1 MTIED
6 LSKKLGM
13 SWHTIKQ
20 IDKEQLG
27 KKYKHLPIKGVRQIA
42 IDEFAVEKGH
52 KYMTVVM
59 DLETRRVI
67 YIGEGRGSDALD
79 GFWKKIQKFKN
90 QIVGVAMDMWP
101 AYIKAVSKHL
111 PKAKIIFDW
120 FHVIKNTNQIIDDL
134 RRQIIQEE
142 KNMDIRKVLKGKRWV
157 LLKSKSNLSSR
168 EESELKD
175 ALKLNEPL
183 MKIYYLKDELYQV
196 WSCKNKVAA
205 ENYLNKWVKKAQNS
219 GVTKI
224 IKLANMVGSHR
235 TGILNW
241 FDYQISTGPLE
252 GLNNKIKVLKR
263 RAYGYRDKEYFK
275 LKIYDIHE
283 SRYA

>member
-6 LSKKLGM
+6 LSKKLHM

-20 IDKEQLG
+20 IDKEHLG
-27 KKYKHLPIKGVRQIA
+27 KKYKHLSIKGVRQIA

-67 YIGEGRGSDALD
+67 YIGEGRGTDALS

-101 AYIKAVSKHL
+101 AYIKTVSEQL
-111 PKAKIIFDW
+111 PNAKIIFDW
-120 FHVIKNTNQIIDDL
+120 FHVVKNTNQIIDEL
-134 RRQIIQEE
+134 RRQIIREE
-142 KNMDIRKVLKGKRWV
+142 KDLDVRKVLKGKRWV
-157 LLKSKSNLSSR
+157 LLKSKSNLNTK
-168 EESELKD
+168 EANDLKD

-196 WSCKNKVAA
+196 WACKNKEAA
-205 ENYLNKWVKKAQNS
+205 ESFLTKWVKKTQET

-224 IKLANMVGSHR
+224 VKLAKMIGSHR

-241 FDYQISTGPLE
+241 FDHQISTGPLE

>member
-1 MTIED
+1 MSIED
-6 LSKKLGM
+6 LSRKLDM

-20 IDKEQLG
+20 IDKDHLCN
-27 KKYKHLPIKGVRQIA
+27 KYKHLHIKGVRQIA
-42 IDEFAVEKGH
+42 IDEFAIQKGH

-67 YIGEGRGSDALD
+67 YIGEGRSSDALD
-79 GFWKKIQKFKN
+79 SFWKKIQKFNN

-101 AYIKAVSKHL
+101 AYIKAVSEHL
-111 PKAKIIFDW
+111 PKAKIIYDW
-120 FHVIKNTNQIIDDL
+120 FHVVKTTNQIIDDL
-134 RRQIIQEE
+134 RRQIIREE
-142 KNMDIRKVLKGKRWV
+142 KDLAVRKVLKGKRWV
-157 LLKSKSNLSSR
+157 LLKTKSNLKPS
-168 EESELKD
+168 EESKLRE

-183 MKIYYLKDELYQV
+183 MKIYYLKEELYQV
-196 WSCKNKVAA
+196 WKCKSKGQA
-205 ENYLNKWVKKAQNS
+205 EEYLDEWFKKARDT

-224 IKLANMVGSHR
+224 IKLANMIGSHR

-241 FDYQISTGPLE
+241 FDHQISTGPLE

>member
-6 LSKKLGM
+6 LSKKLDM
-13 SWHTIKQ
+13 SWHTVKQ
-20 IDKEQLG
+20 IDKEHLG
-27 KKYKHLPIKGVRQIA
+27 KKYKHLHIKGVRQIA

-67 YIGEGRGSDALD
+67 YIGEGRGADALD

-101 AYIKAVSKHL
+101 AYIKTVSEQL
-111 PKAKIIFDW
+111 PNAKIIFDW
-120 FHVIKNTNQIIDDL
+120 FHVVKNTNQIIDEL
-134 RRQIIQEE
+134 RRQIIREE
-142 KNMDIRKVLKGKRWV
+142 KDLDVRKVLKGKRWV
-157 LLKSKSNLSSR
+157 LLKSKSNLNTK
-168 EESELKD
+168 EANDLKD

-196 WSCKNKVAA
+196 WACKNKQAA
-205 ENYLNKWVKKAQNS
+205 ESYLNKWVKKAQET

-224 IKLANMVGSHR
+224 VKLANMIGSHR

-263 RAYGYRDKEYFK
+263 RAYGFRDKEYFK
-275 LKIYDIHE
+275 LKIYDIHV